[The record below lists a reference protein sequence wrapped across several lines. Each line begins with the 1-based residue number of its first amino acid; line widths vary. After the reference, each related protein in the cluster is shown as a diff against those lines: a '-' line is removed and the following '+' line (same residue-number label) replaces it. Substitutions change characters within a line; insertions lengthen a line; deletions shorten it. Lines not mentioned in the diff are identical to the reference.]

1 MIAPGCLGRYDNRLI
16 SYEDR
21 GPACKCSPP
30 RHAPPHRYDN
40 RLISY
45 EDRLRSYMMTFY
57 QRSVHAKVAKFLDMG
72 NVRRRRRARLLM
84 EL

>member
-1 MIAPGCLGRYDNRLI
+1 MPSCISLHMIAPGCLG
-16 SYEDR
+16 
-21 GPACKCSPP
+21 
-30 RHAPPHRYDN
+30 RYDN

-72 NVRRRRRARLLM
+72 NVRRRRRSRLLM

>member
-1 MIAPGCLGRYDNRLI
+1 MHLIAPGCLG
-16 SYEDR
+16 
-21 GPACKCSPP
+21 
-30 RHAPPHRYDN
+30 RYDN

>member
-1 MIAPGCLGRYDNRLI
+1 MPSCISLHMIAPGCLGRYDNRLI

-21 GPACKCSPP
+21 
-30 RHAPPHRYDN
+30 
-40 RLISY
+40 
-45 EDRLRSYMMTFY
+45 LRSYMTTFY